1 MNRPVIT
8 RMTVLASTPVPA
20 QRAACFAPSA
30 MRTLIPFVLLCCL
43 GAHPAQAQNTKEP
56 KDIKPTQAT
65 QATQAVIAAGNFSQ
79 LAPGGTP
86 PDWKPLTFRNIDK
99 HTVYIL
105 VKDGST
111 TVLKADSNASASGL
125 TRDLSALNLNIRDTP
140 ILKWRWKIANL
151 VKSADI
157 DTKEGD
163 DYPARVYVTFRYDP
177 ERAGAGMRMQY
188 GLAKTLY
195 GEYPPHAGINYVWDG
210 KAPVGTITP
219 NAYTARA
226 MMFVV
231 ESGAKRVG
239 EWVEVE
245 RNVYEDY
252 KRAFKEEP
260 PSVLG
265 IAVMTDTDSTGEAA
279 VAWYGDITLHKKP

>member
-1 MNRPVIT
+1 MSPPVIT
-8 RMTVLASTPVPA
+8 RMAVCINVPTA
-20 QRAACFAPSA
+20 TCRAACLVQRA
-30 MRTLIPFVLLCCL
+30 MRTLVPLVLLSCL
-43 GAHPAQAQNTKEP
+43 AAHPVQAQDGKETKET
-56 KDIKPTQAT
+56 KDTSGLKAI
-65 QATQAVIAAGNFSQ
+65 IEAGNFSK
-79 LAPGGTP
+79 LAPGGAP

-99 HTVYIL
+99 HTVYTL
-105 VKDGST
+105 VKDGNA
-111 TVLKADSNASASGL
+111 TVLKAESNASAAGL

-157 DTKEGD
+157 HTREGD

-195 GEYPPHAGINYVWDG
+195 GDYPPHAGINYVWDG
-210 KAPVGTITP
+210 KAPAGTMTP

-226 MMFVV
+226 IMFVV

-260 PSVLG
+260 PPVLG

-279 VAWYGDITLHKKP
+279 VAWYGDITLNKKP

>member
-1 MNRPVIT
+1 MNHMPPPCLAADMTRRCSGTGDKADRP
-8 RMTVLASTPVPA
+8 
-20 QRAACFAPSA
+20 PSA
-30 MRTLIPFVLLCCL
+30 APTLRHAPGPAPLALLLALFLCLPFAAVY
-43 GAHPAQAQNTKEP
+43 AQDGIE
-56 KDIKPTQAT
+56 
-65 QATQAVIAAGNFSQ
+65 AGNFSKQ
-79 LAPGGTP
+79 APGGLP
-86 PDWKPLTFRNIDK
+86 QDWKPLTFRNIGK
-99 HTVYIL
+99 HTVYTL
-105 VKDGST
+105 VKDGNT
-111 TVLKADSNASASGL
+111 TVLKADSNAAASGL
-125 TRDLSALNLNIRDTP
+125 TRDLTALNLNLRDTP

-151 VKSADI
+151 IKSADI
-157 DTKEGD
+157 ATKEGD

-177 ERAGAGMRMQY
+177 ERAGTGMRLQY
-188 GLAKTLY
+188 GLAKTFY

-210 KAPVGTITP
+210 KAPVGTMTP
-219 NAYTARA
+219 NAYTSRA

-260 PSVLG
+260 PPVLG

-279 VAWYGDITLHKKP
+279 TAWYGDMSLRKKP